1 MAGGVDVTVS
11 GAGQAQLV
19 ALTHRLREAGEQGKG
34 LRRELLAGI
43 RVAVKPVLDD
53 VRVSAV
59 EVLPKRGGLAA
70 RVAGSHFA
78 VSSLLSGNNARVRVV
93 GKSGYN
99 IAAMNRGRLRHP
111 VFDTKLRHPVFGTT
125 KVKVWVTQSVTP
137 GWFDDPVR
145 KAADAGMRDAVLAVV
160 DSVSRK
166 VTP

>member
-1 MAGGVDVTVS
+1 MS

-53 VRVSAV
+53 VRVSAA

-70 RVAGSHFA
+70 RVAGSQFA

-99 IAAMNRGRLRHP
+99 IAGMNRGRLRHP
-111 VFDTKLRHPVFGTT
+111 VFGT
-125 KVKVWVTQSVTP
+125 KVWVTQSVTP

-160 DSVSRK
+160 DSVARK